1 MCSAIEFFISNH
13 NDLHPGLARELYAL
27 RKKTFH
33 ERLEWKVEC
42 EDNQE
47 RDQFDNANTTY
58 LMGMSEGQLFCGARF
73 IDAKHPTM
81 TDEIFYQ
88 YFNNIS
94 LPKNIPCCEIT
105 RLFLDKARRDEG
117 NLRTLPA
124 SKALFL
130 AMIMYC
136 LKNGYPGM
144 HAVTSRGMYA
154 IFRQANWKV
163 EVLQKGLSEKGEAVY
178 YIFMPANEQVIEDI
192 ITKDKNSAWLRDT
205 LTQLQHL

>member
-1 MCSAIEFFISNH
+1 MCSSIEFFISNH

-42 EDNQE
+42 EGNQE

-58 LMGMSEGQLFCGARF
+58 LMGMLEGKLFCGARF

-94 LPKNIPCCEIT
+94 LPKDIPCCEIT
-105 RLFLDKARRDEG
+105 RLFLDKDRRDEG

-130 AMIMYC
+130 ALIMYC
-136 LKNGYPGM
+136 MKNSYPGM

-163 EVLQKGLSEKGEAVY
+163 DVLQKGLSEKGEAVY
-178 YIFMPANEQVIEDI
+178 YIYMPANQQVIEDI
-192 ITKDKNSAWLRDT
+192 INKDKNSEWLRET
-205 LTQLQHL
+205 LTQLNNL